1 MPNLINIPVPATVS
15 AGAAVRL
22 NTTPLLGGQGR
33 EGKLSLPNG
42 GLGSGVVQ
50 IQGAPRPTSGG
61 APANGDYTTILTLNS
76 SSAAMVEILDLPDY
90 IRANVTTAPSAAT
103 NLVLEGVQ

>member
-1 MPNLINIPVPATVS
+1 MPNLINIPVPGTVS
-15 AGAAVRL
+15 AGAAVAL
-22 NTTPLLGGQGR
+22 NKTPLLGGQGR

-50 IQGAPRPTSGG
+50 LQGAPKTATGA
-61 APANGDYTTILTLNS
+61 APANGDYTTIMTLNS
-76 SSAAMVEILDLPDY
+76 STAAMVEVLDLPDY
-90 IRANVTTAPSAAT
+90 IRANVTTAPAAAT